1 MSQHHT
7 LDQDVLYCARHPKET
22 TAVRCASC
30 GTPICTRCMV
40 STPVG
45 MKCPDC
51 ARGKPTTLYQ
61 IRPERLLLAGLAAV
75 IAGVGASIVGDIGFF
90 AIFIATPYGYFAGM
104 VILKASGMKR
114 GIKLEMVAGSGMV
127 AGALASMFYLGFGGL
142 LDPFFWIAAVIATS
156 AAVSKIRYL

>member
-1 MSQHHT
+1 MDT
-7 LDQDVLYCARHPKET
+7 PEPEIVYCSRHKNEA

-30 GTPICTRCMV
+30 DTPICPRCMV
-40 STPVG
+40 VTPVG

-51 ARGKPTTLYQ
+51 ARGKRTTLHQ

-75 IAGVGASIVGDIGFF
+75 IAGVGTSVVGDIGFF
-90 AIFIATPYGYFAGM
+90 AIFLAMPYGYFAGS

-114 GIKLEMVAGSGMV
+114 GIKLEIVTGLGMV
-127 AGALASMFYLGFGGL
+127 AGALASMLYLKFGGL
-142 LDPFFWIAAVIATS
+142 VDPFFWIAVVIATS